1 MIKILFFIPTL
12 MHGGAERV
20 LINLVNNLDQNKYE
34 ITVQTLF
41 DTGVHKDKLRKV
53 YFLNYLEEVQKYFNC
68 LSLNFYIK
76 R

>member
-1 MIKILFFIPTL
+1 

-41 DTGVHKDKLRKV
+41 DTGVHKDKLRKEISYKSV
-53 YFLNYLEEVQKYFNC
+53 FLNYLEEVQKYFNC

>member
-41 DTGVHKDKLRKV
+41 DTGVH
-53 YFLNYLEEVQKYFNC
+53 
-68 LSLNFYIK
+68 LSLIHI
-76 R
+76 

>member
-41 DTGVHKDKLRKV
+41 DTGVHKDKLRKEIS
-53 YFLNYLEEVQKYFNC
+53 LNYSRN
-68 LSLNFYIK
+68 SI
-76 R
+76 